1 MDNPNHFLNLEGA
14 NLKNVSN
21 LKLDASFSKGFE
33 TGLDAQGTTNLHLYA
48 KHITDYSSF
57 ANAFFNTS
65 DGLRL
70 FSYGKSSGNP
80 EYVPLDLVSAQFL
93 FLTDFRLKT
102 GQGGTWTGVSFF
114 GSEFSELRLGLDT
127 WAGKSP
133 TTAQNINFQDCTFPA
148 DFSIGGF
155 NLAGAT
161 FFDTEMT
168 LSSGLGFYSST
179 VTGVN
184 FGNANLTGVNFTGLD
199 LTTSFFNGAN
209 VTDVIWG
216 SQTICPNGVSA
227 QTYDFT
233 CCGLGMND
241 LIPSAGCP
249 VFAGEQ
255 VNLQLAGQPLKG
267 AIFTNANL
275 SGGTLEGANLSAS
288 VFHGTAL
295 TNVNLSGANLELATF
310 KGANLNGV
318 NLSNAD
324 LRNVDFEG
332 TTLNTV
338 DMSGATLT
346 DANLNGTDLS
356 TTTLTGVNQPV
367 AVSVQCQ

>member
-1 MDNPNHFLNLEGA
+1 
-14 NLKNVSN
+14 
-21 LKLDASFSKGFE
+21 
-33 TGLDAQGTTNLHLYA
+33 
-48 KHITDYSSF
+48 
-57 ANAFFNTS
+57 
-65 DGLRL
+65 
-70 FSYGKSSGNP
+70 
-80 EYVPLDLVSAQFL
+80 
-93 FLTDFRLKT
+93 
-102 GQGGTWTGVSFF
+102 
-114 GSEFSELRLGLDT
+114 
-127 WAGKSP
+127 
-133 TTAQNINFQDCTFPA
+133 
-148 DFSIGGF
+148 
-155 NLAGAT
+155 
-161 FFDTEMT
+161 
-168 LSSGLGFYSST
+168 
-179 VTGVN
+179 
-184 FGNANLTGVNFTGLD
+184 
-199 LTTSFFNGAN
+199 
-209 VTDVIWG
+209 
-216 SQTICPNGVSA
+216 
-227 QTYDFT
+227 
-233 CCGLGMND
+233 MND

-318 NLSNAD
+318 NLSNAN

-332 TTLNTV
+332 TTPNTV

-367 AVSVQCQ
+367 VSLCPNANDPQDLMPPGWVCQKKHIWGEGVNYANRNFAGEWFGFSSLPSTPSRFP